1 MKITDTALQSGGAE
15 WVRKAAG
22 PTAET
27 KASASSKG
35 RVADAVS
42 ISGDARKLSSVA
54 ASSVRA
60 RVEALPD
67 IREER
72 IQEVRSRLES
82 GYYDTEEFHG
92 QLAAKMLQNA
102 SLA

>member
-1 MKITDTALQSGGAE
+1 MKITDTVLQFGGAE
-15 WVRKAAG
+15 WLRKAAG

-27 KASASSKG
+27 KESSTGKG
-35 RVADAVS
+35 RAADAVS

-60 RVEALPD
+60 RVEALPEV
-67 IREER
+67 REER
-72 IQEVRSRLES
+72 IQEVRSRVES